1 VPPGALVITGC
12 VVGSPGGTS
21 APWAG
26 AEVALGVVGVGRV
39 DDALGR
45 DGLNE
50 SDGIVCVA
58 DGGEIPGA
66 AAGGIERLVPVAMTD
81 TPMTRTTIAAHVTSA
96 TRTHRLDGLQ
106 RIASPVD
113 QPTGYKWNNER
124 PPRRTRSALSAGER
138 GPQVGGGAAGGAL
151 CDLGR

>member
-1 VPPGALVITGC
+1 
-12 VVGSPGGTS
+12 
-21 APWAG
+21 
-26 AEVALGVVGVGRV
+26 VGVGRV
-39 DDALGR
+39 DEALGC

-58 DGGEIPGA
+58 DGGEIPGAGA

-81 TPMTRTTIAAHVTSA
+81 TPMTRTTIAAHVASA

-113 QPTGYKWNNER
+113 QRTGYKWNNE
-124 PPRRTRSALSAGER
+124 
-138 GPQVGGGAAGGAL
+138 
-151 CDLGR
+151 

>member
-1 VPPGALVITGC
+1 VITGC
-12 VVGSPGGTS
+12 VVGSSGGTS

-26 AEVALGVVGVGRV
+26 AEVALRVVGVGRV

-45 DGLNE
+45 DGLDE
-50 SDGIVCVA
+50 PDGIVCVA

-66 AAGGIERLVPVAMTD
+66 GAAAGGIARLVPVAMTD

-113 QPTGYKWNNER
+113 QRTVTGGTTSD
-124 PPRRTRSALSAGER
+124 RRGGRAQRCQLASAGR
-138 GPQVGGGAAGGAL
+138 K
-151 CDLGR
+151 